1 MKDNRKM
8 IAALSA
14 SLILIVAIVSLGG
27 CDIPGVSMDGNLTA
41 KVTSVKSTSGSAEYL
56 VDGKRET
63 KWSADAS
70 DGRQYAELVFS
81 EDVTFDTIVIDESGY
96 SVSGFEIYM
105 PKEENVLDGW
115 VQIYKGTV
123 LGKTNGEMAKISL
136 PEPITANA
144 LKIVITKSDGRFS
157 LREIGIYLTE

>member
-1 MKDNRKM
+1 
-8 IAALSA
+8 
-14 SLILIVAIVSLGG
+14 
-27 CDIPGVSMDGNLTA
+27 
-41 KVTSVKSTSGSAEYL
+41 
-56 VDGKRET
+56 
-63 KWSADAS
+63 
-70 DGRQYAELVFS
+70 
-81 EDVTFDTIVIDESGY
+81 VTFDTIVIDESGD

>member
-81 EDVTFDTIVIDESGY
+81 EDVTFDTIVIDESGD

-123 LGKTNGEMAKISL
+123 LGKTNGED
-136 PEPITANA
+136 
-144 LKIVITKSDGRFS
+144 KSSRAHH
-157 LREIGIYLTE
+157 RERS